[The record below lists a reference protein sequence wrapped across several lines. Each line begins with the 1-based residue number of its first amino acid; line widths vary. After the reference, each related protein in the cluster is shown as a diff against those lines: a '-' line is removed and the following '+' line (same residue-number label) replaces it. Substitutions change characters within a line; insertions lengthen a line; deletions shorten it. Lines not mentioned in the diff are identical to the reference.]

1 MTEKSSNEY
10 LIKLLNRG
18 HSDALK
24 PIIFENGFYI
34 NRLFGIS
41 FLIPEGQHIVGFNK
55 FEETLRNQKLQG
67 LYELRKDLLL
77 DEPALL
83 ITKYNIESDEMDG
96 IVTPTINFQI
106 IPKDLNLTISL
117 QDYANSINLNPEV
130 NPYHMLKRFKVLKY
144 GSVNE
149 KNGYKFIMHE
159 TEYLF
164 EHKELKE
171 PVMVELNILNIDY
184 GDFFLDFS
192 MSQCKAQNETAD
204 DEFSQ
209 VLDSIKLN
217 Y

>member
-1 MTEKSSNEY
+1 M
-10 LIKLLNRG
+10 
-18 HSDALK
+18 
-24 PIIFENGFYI
+24 
-34 NRLFGIS
+34 
-41 FLIPEGQHIVGFNK
+41 
-55 FEETLRNQKLQG
+55 
-67 LYELRKDLLL
+67 
-77 DEPALL
+77 
-83 ITKYNIESDEMDG
+83 
-96 IVTPTINFQI
+96 
-106 IPKDLNLTISL
+106 

-159 TEYLF
+159 TEYLL

-204 DEFSQ
+204 DEFRQ

>member
-41 FLIPEGQHIVGFNK
+41 FLIPEGWHIVGFNK

-96 IVTPTINFQI
+96 IVTPTINIQI
-106 IPKDLNLTISL
+106 NPKD
-117 QDYANSINLNPEV
+117 IN
-130 NPYHMLKRFKVLKY
+130 
-144 GSVNE
+144 
-149 KNGYKFIMHE
+149 
-159 TEYLF
+159 
-164 EHKELKE
+164 
-171 PVMVELNILNIDY
+171 
-184 GDFFLDFS
+184 
-192 MSQCKAQNETAD
+192 
-204 DEFSQ
+204 
-209 VLDSIKLN
+209 
-217 Y
+217 